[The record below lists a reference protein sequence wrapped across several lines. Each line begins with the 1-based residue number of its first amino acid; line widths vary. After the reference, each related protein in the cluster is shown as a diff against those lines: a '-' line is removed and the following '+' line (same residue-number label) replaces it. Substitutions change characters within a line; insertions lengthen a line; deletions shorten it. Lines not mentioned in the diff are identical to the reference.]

1 MQAGFETPPTY
12 RGSRNTETAADY
24 EIIGEQISMYPTIVD
39 FGWFGIH
46 SYGLMLA
53 TAFITSVFVI
63 QHELK
68 RRGFV
73 PDVAATIVVVAAAGG
88 IVGAKIYWIL
98 IQDPITFSDIFST
111 SGLVWYG
118 GFIGGCLGAI
128 LVILLSP
135 NPTLATIDI
144 VAPVVLLGY
153 GIGRIGCL
161 LAGDGDYGPPSD
173 LPWAMAFPNGTV
185 PTDVPVHP
193 TPIYE
198 TLMSLTFFGI
208 LRSQRLKWESFQG
221 VLLGASLILLGIER
235 FIAEFWRITPRVLGW
250 MTAAQMFSIVAFIV
264 GIVIVFWARSR
275 PPVVPE
281 PVTTVENPIISEP
294 SKSSS
299 PTRKRRRRR

>member
-1 MQAGFETPPTY
+1 
-12 RGSRNTETAADY
+12 
-24 EIIGEQISMYPTIVD
+24 MYPTIID
-39 FGWFGIH
+39 FGPVGIH

-73 PDVAATIVVVAAAGG
+73 PDVAATIVVAAAIGG
-88 IVGAKIYWIL
+88 IIGAKIYAALLDGRFTLAEL
-98 IQDPITFSDIFST
+98 IST

-118 GFIGGCLGAI
+118 GFIGGFLGI
-128 LVILLSP
+128 LIVIVRSP

-144 VAPVVLLGY
+144 IGPTLLLGY

-185 PTDVPVHP
+185 PTDERVHP

-198 TLMSLTFFGI
+198 TLISFTFFGI
-208 LRSQRLKWESFQG
+208 LWSQRRKLEVNPG
-221 VLLGASLILLGIER
+221 MLLGASLILLGVER
-235 FIAEFWRITPRVLGW
+235 FFVEFWRLTPRVLGW
-250 MTAAQMFSIVAFIV
+250 MTAAQLFSIVAFIA
-264 GIVIVFWARSR
+264 GIIAIFWARSR
-275 PPVVPE
+275 PPVIAAAE
-281 PVTTVENPIISEP
+281 TVEATETSESPKQSPP
-294 SKSSS
+294 S
-299 PTRKRRRRR
+299 RKRRRRR

>member
-1 MQAGFETPPTY
+1 
-12 RGSRNTETAADY
+12 
-24 EIIGEQISMYPTIVD
+24 MYPTIID
-39 FGWFGIH
+39 FGPFGIH

-53 TAFITSVFVI
+53 TAFITSVFVM

-73 PDVAATIVVVAAAGG
+73 PDIAATIVVAAAIGG
-88 IVGAKIYWIL
+88 IVGAKIYAALLDGRITLAEL
-98 IQDPITFSDIFST
+98 IST

-118 GFIGGCLGAI
+118 GFIGGCLGVLI
-128 LVILLSP
+128 VVVRSP

-144 VAPVVLLGY
+144 IGPTLLLGY

-198 TLMSLTFFGI
+198 TLISFTFFGI
-208 LRSQRLKWESFQG
+208 LWSQRRKLEVTPG
-221 VLLGASLILLGIER
+221 VMFGASLILLGVER
-235 FIAEFWRITPRVLGW
+235 FFVEFWRITPRVLGW
-250 MTAAQMFSIVAFIV
+250 MTGAQLFSIVSFIV
-264 GIVIVFWARSR
+264 GIIFIFWARSR
-275 PPVVPE
+275 PPVAVAAE
-281 PVTTVENPIISEP
+281 IVEAATETSE
-294 SKSSS
+294 S
-299 PTRKRRRRR
+299 PKQSPRKRRRRR